1 MVEAPD
7 VEAPVKLLSLM
18 LKLSLRAILILS
30 IMLKAILKSYSV
42 NAKAILNATAI
53 LSLSL
58 MLNLSQEKEKNAE

>member
-30 IMLKAILKSYSV
+30 IMLGAILKSYSV

-58 MLNLSQEKEKNAE
+58 MLILSQEKEKDGE